1 MMSETR
7 LRIYQYVLANPG
19 VHFRGI
25 VRGLTL
31 NVGVVQY
38 HTNWLE
44 RHGQLYS
51 RGNRLRRYFYAKEKI
66 HVR

>member
-7 LRIYQYVLANPG
+7 LRILQYVLANPG

-25 VRGLTL
+25 VRGLDL

-38 HTNWLE
+38 HTNWME

-51 RGNRLRRYFYAKEKI
+51 RGRVRRCFYAKEKI
-66 HVR
+66 VLS